1 MKSDNEDNKASEPQ
15 PAYNTRIIIT
25 SLANLEER
33 DRELTRNMTHNERME
48 YLQKLINITYS
59 DEDLKKL
66 EKKFNEGRIEI
77 RKQE

>member
-48 YLQKLINITYS
+48 YLQKLISITYS